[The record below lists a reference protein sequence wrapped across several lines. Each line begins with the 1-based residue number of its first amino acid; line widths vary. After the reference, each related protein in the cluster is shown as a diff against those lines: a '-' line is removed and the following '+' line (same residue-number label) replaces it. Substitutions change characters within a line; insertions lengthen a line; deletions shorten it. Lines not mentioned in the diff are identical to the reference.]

1 MSRSIYKGPYVEHS
15 LIRKLKKIK
24 QQSSNSKELAI
35 VRTYSRKSTI
45 LPSFV
50 GMYFEVY
57 NGRRFI
63 KFYVNENMIGYK
75 LGEFSPTRT
84 FIKHS
89 GDKGVSRSG
98 KNTRTGK
105 K

>member
-1 MSRSIYKGPYVEHS
+1 MSRSVYKGPYVEYS

-24 QQSSNSKELAI
+24 QQKLTSKTPLTI
-35 VRTYSRKSTI
+35 RTYSRRSTI

-75 LGEFSPTRT
+75 LGSFAATRLFT
-84 FIKHS
+84 KHS
-89 GDKGVSRSG
+89 GDKGTSKSG

-105 K
+105 R